1 MPFAVKS
8 PVIGYNT
15 DTLGHRAKIGVIV
28 PATNTVVQPEMDAM
42 RPPGVTNHVSRM
54 FLPPRPYDSMEEYA
68 RLLQVEEGDLDSAL
82 KLCLLMEPA
91 VIAHGHS
98 IHSFRGDVTRGY
110 AEKTALEK
118 KTGVPFWTPS
128 TAVLAALEAIGK
140 PKRIAVLSPY
150 WPPADE
156 MIANFLRSAGYEVVG
171 SGGLKAKGATN
182 VARITPEQI
191 REGFRMVDSAR
202 AEVLVQVG
210 TALPLSHMTESIEKE
225 HGKPVI
231 GVNVAT
237 YWAALR
243 SIGINDRIVGF
254 GNLLANF

>member
-1 MPFAVKS
+1 MKFDVQAPIAGLHTDA
-8 PVIGYNT
+8 IGT
-15 DTLGHRAKIGVIV
+15 RAKIGVIV
-28 PATNTVVQPEMDAM
+28 PATNTTVQPEMDAM

-54 FLPPRPYDSMEEYA
+54 FLAPRPYDSMEVY
-68 RLLQVEEGDLDSAL
+68 RQLLNTEEGEIDAAL
-82 KLCLLMEPA
+82 KLVLLMEPA

-98 IHSFRGDVTRGY
+98 IHSFRGEVERAY
-110 AEKTALEK
+110 AEKATLETQAK
-118 KTGVPFWTPS
+118 VPFWTPS

-156 MIANFLRSAGYEVVG
+156 MIANFMRSAGYDVVG

-182 VARITPEQI
+182 VARIPAEQI
-191 REGFRMVDSAR
+191 EEGFRMVDQPQAQ
-202 AEVLVQVG
+202 ALVQVG
-210 TALPLSHMTESIEKE
+210 TALPMSRLTERIERE

-243 SIGINDRIVGF
+243 SIGIDDRQQGF
-254 GNLLANF
+254 GKLFAEC